1 MSPGV
6 EGGIVISR
14 REFCLLIFA
23 FNFCAWCVCAC
34 GERER
39 ERVGQMEAEEWI
51 GRKGMREILAILRK
65 REINERDFGNFDST
79 ARLHSPNAFKYHAY
93 EQDE

>member
-1 MSPGV
+1 MSRGV

-39 ERVGQMEAEEWI
+39 IGQMEAEEWI

-65 REINERDFGNFDST
+65 RETNERDFGNFDST
-79 ARLHSPNAFKYHAY
+79 ARLHSPNAFTYYAY
-93 EQDE
+93 EPDE